1 MKTYP
6 IPMVPGPVS
15 VPQSVRDVYQIN
27 YGSPDIEEE
36 FLTLYKETAADLRL
50 LFGTKN
56 DVILHTGEG
65 MIALWG
71 ALKSVIQPGDRVL
84 SISTGIFGS
93 GICTMAESVG
103 AETRL
108 IEFPFNS
115 TLDNLAVVEKA
126 IIEFSPKIITAVHCE
141 TPSGTLNPI
150 SGLGA
155 LKAKHKVPLL
165 YIDCVASMG
174 GVPVFADDWHID
186 LALGGSQK
194 CLSMP
199 PSMSMIAVSDAAW
212 QVIEEV
218 GYVGYDSFLPFRKA
232 LDAPGMFPYTP
243 NWHGVAALH
252 ASTRLITEEGL
263 ENCFLRHTKVAEY
276 TRERIQSM
284 GLSLFYADQAIPS
297 PTVTAVNVPEGWD
310 WTLLDQ
316 AFRARG
322 LVVGGSYGPMTGKI
336 FRIGHMGH
344 QAQMELVEKAIDV
357 IDQVLNSKR

>member
-15 VPQSVRDVYQIN
+15 VPQSVRDIYQIN

-36 FLTLYKETAADLRL
+36 FLALYKETAADMQL

-56 DVILHTGEG
+56 DIILHTGEG

-71 ALKSVIQPGDRVL
+71 ALKSVIQPGDKVL

-93 GICTMAESVG
+93 GICAMAESIG
-103 AETRL
+103 AETQL

-115 TLDNLAVVEKA
+115 TLDDLSTVEKA
-126 IIEFSPKIITAVHCE
+126 IVEFSPKMITVVHCE

-155 LKAKHKVPLL
+155 LKAKYHVPLL
-165 YIDCVASMG
+165 YMDCVASMG
-174 GVPVFADDWHID
+174 GAQVLADDWHVD

-194 CLSMP
+194 CLSTP
-199 PSMSMIAVSDAAW
+199 PDMSMIAVSGAAW

-218 GYVGYDSFLPFRKA
+218 GYVGYDSFLPYQKA

-252 ASTRLITEEGL
+252 TSAGLIKGEGL
-263 ENCFLRHTKVAEY
+263 INCFSRHKKVAEY
-276 TRERIQSM
+276 TRARIQLM
-284 GLSLFYADQAIPS
+284 GLSLYCADKAIPS
-297 PTVTAVNVPEGWD
+297 PTVTAVKVPEGWG
-310 WTLLDQ
+310 WKSLDK
-316 AFRARG
+316 AFRDRG
-322 LVVGGSYGPMTGKI
+322 LVVGGNYGPMAGKV

-344 QAQMELVEKAIDV
+344 QARMELVEKALDV
-357 IDQVLNSKR
+357 IDQVINSK